1 MNEWFYEECESARV
15 VRKKIQKKI
24 FSLVV
29 NKRASVTEAHAHA
42 PVVWTSALILYYD
55 AVDLRGS
62 QKKKIS
68 SRAIRS
74 GLSLFPYTRERGE
87 YSRIREA
94 LIENDSTRL
103 HFYYVF
109 RRKTPI
115 VAANETEMDPVRS
128 TAGG

>member
-1 MNEWFYEECESARV
+1 MV
-15 VRKKIQKKI
+15 
-24 FSLVV
+24 SLSFLTHE
-29 NKRASVTEAHAHA
+29 RE
-42 PVVWTSALILYYD
+42 
-55 AVDLRGS
+55 GS
-62 QKKKIS
+62 TY
-68 SRAIRS
+68 
-74 GLSLFPYTRERGE
+74 L
-87 YSRIREA
+87 RIREA